1 MNRIKELRESRGWLQ
16 RDVERL
22 LNLGRGNIS
31 KYEKEDRALSA
42 ELICKLC
49 DVFGCTADYLLC
61 RSDTPTPA
69 PTISAEDAHLIRLF
83 HAVKPE
89 IQDSV
94 MTILEASTPKTKSEV
109 S

>member
-1 MNRIKELRESRGWLQ
+1 MNRIKELRLKKEWRQEDLAIRMNTKQ
-16 RDVERL
+16 QTVARYETEK
-22 LNLGRGNIS
+22 LGIDA
-31 KYEKEDRALSA
+31 KT
-42 ELICKLC
+42 ICLLC
-49 DVFGCTADYLLC
+49 DIFDCTADYLLC